1 MPYTPQDN
9 IPPEVALQHAG
20 TTIYHLYRNGE
31 LEGGMMTYWFT
42 TNPDD
47 LDVDGQFDVRELN
60 AWQKHPF
67 PPYAEYADK
76 ARHSEEET
84 KHILE
89 ALKTAIDSGELPAT
103 P

>member
-1 MPYTPQDN
+1 MPYTPQDT

-31 LEGGMMTYWFT
+31 LEGGRMTYWFT

-47 LDVDGQFDVRELN
+47 LDVVGQFDVRELN
-60 AWQKHPF
+60 AWQKHRL
-67 PPYAEYADK
+67 PPHADYPDK
-76 ARHSEEET
+76 ARYWEDEA

-89 ALKTAIDSGELPAT
+89 VIKTAIDSSELHAT